1 MKNVDINWPVQKLRF
16 DEAMTGARVDPAA
29 GKLLDAARLIRP
41 TDLVDAYY
49 AGVPDPS
56 QASQRVHFGTSGHRG
71 SALRASFNE
80 PHIIAIAQ
88 SICLYRKRQGID
100 GPLFLGIDTHALS
113 RPAFETALEVFVA
126 NDVVTMIDGD
136 DGYMLWDKQ
145 RGQVGRVVVFGRG
158 IAILAG
164 GDAKP
169 RDKTITFTAKAGD
182 RNYGI
187 LQNTYLSERAELKR
201 FESTFALNDDGTFS
215 YEQTLVLKLAALDG
229 KEMDHTDKNTLH
241 LVKRFHPSS
250 ELAAIRE
257 I

>member
-1 MKNVDINWPVQKLRF
+1 MKNIDINGPVQKLRF

-49 AGVPDPS
+49 AEVPDPS
-56 QASQRVHFGTSGHRG
+56 QALQRVHFGTSGHRG

-136 DGYMLWDKQ
+136 DGYTPTP
-145 RGQVGRVVVFGRG
+145 V
-158 IAILAG
+158 ISHAIL
-164 GDAKP
+164 
-169 RDKTITFTAKAGD
+169 
-182 RNYGI
+182 
-187 LQNTYLSERAELKR
+187 TYNRGRTKGLADGVVLTPSHNPQKMVGS
-201 FESTFALNDDGTFS
+201 STTRRREAP
-215 YEQTLVLKLAALDG
+215 AALQSRIGSRGPRTGYLKPEFANADAPRTSAQ
-229 KEMDHTDKNTLH
+229 DVRPIRVATTICATTSAIL
-241 LVKRFHPSS
+241 
-250 ELAAIRE
+250 LA
-257 I
+257 